1 MNIEAEAAR
10 IVATAKAE
18 AEHLARLGRRGDV
31 RQPVAVPATQAVPAA
46 PPSQE
51 NRMTASAL
59 LADAEKAAAALVKHV
74 GILARNPLI
83 DTLVESG
90 LGLVLTPGEVA
101 AVVSFIKAIE
111 AERTALAGPVAAA
124 EGVATAFQADGAQQL
139 QQTADGVRPLAAA
152 GPAVI

>member
-1 MNIEAEAAR
+1 
-10 IVATAKAE
+10 
-18 AEHLARLGRRGDV
+18 
-31 RQPVAVPATQAVPAA
+31 
-46 PPSQE
+46 
-51 NRMTASAL
+51 MTASAL